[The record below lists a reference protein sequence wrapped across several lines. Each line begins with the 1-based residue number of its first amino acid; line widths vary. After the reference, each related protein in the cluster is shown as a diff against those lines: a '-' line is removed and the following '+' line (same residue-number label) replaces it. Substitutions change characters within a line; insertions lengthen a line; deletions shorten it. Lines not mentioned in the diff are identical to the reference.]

1 VKGAVLSN
9 TVTQPAPGLTQGQLR
24 RSMQYWAQRAHPANA
39 KAAVRSAQAR
49 VALRKASAAPGDRL
63 ATPQAGVASVSDAG
77 IAFMAGF
84 EGFSSK
90 AYWDAIGRVWTIGF
104 GETHGVTQ
112 NMPPLTRTQA
122 LARLRA
128 RVNHDY
134 LAPALQVAH
143 AEGLQLRPCEADA
156 LASLAYN
163 CGPGVFDKG
172 RTMGDALRSK
182 NRQAIANAF
191 LVYDKGGTPPAP
203 VAGLTRRRKAERAMF
218 IH

>member
-1 VKGAVLSN
+1 
-9 TVTQPAPGLTQGQLR
+9 
-24 RSMQYWAQRAHPANA
+24 MQYWAQRAHPANA
-39 KAAVRSAQAR
+39 KAAVRSAQAH
-49 VALRKASAAPGDRL
+49 VALKKAPAAKSDHL
-63 ATPQAGVASVSDAG
+63 AEPLAGVTSVSDAG
-77 IAFMAGF
+77 VAFMAGF

-90 AYWDAIGRVWTIGF
+90 SYWDAIGRVWTIGF
-104 GETHGVTQ
+104 GETHGVIEST
-112 NMPPLTRTQA
+112 PPMTRAQA

-163 CGPGVFDKG
+163 CGPGVFDHG

-182 NRQAIANAF
+182 NRQAIADAF
-191 LVYDKGGTPPAP
+191 LVYDKGGAPPVP
-203 VAGLTRRRKAERAMF
+203 IAGLTRRRKAERAMF